1 MQSGKDGLITNSLF
15 LLTLYFLEH
24 ASWYNR
30 AECMPVAAILFVWA
44 LSRRTFP
51 DWSVQID
58 GLGSFGLGYVL
69 LDAYYPAHYEDESS
83 LVYQSAISIAVM
95 LFVESIA
102 LLTFG
107 TLRKKPQEES

>member
-1 MQSGKDGLITNSLF
+1 MPSGKDSWITNCFF

-30 AECMPVAAILFVWA
+30 PECMPVAAVLFAWA
-44 LSRRTFP
+44 LSRRTFS
-51 DWSVQID
+51 DWSARVD
-58 GLGSFGLGYVL
+58 GLSSLGLGYVL
-69 LDAYYPAHYEDESS
+69 LTAYYPAHYEDESS
-83 LVYQSAISIAVM
+83 FVYQFAIVIAVM

-107 TLRKKPQEES
+107 IFRKKTQEES